1 MTTPDAPATDPDAAT
16 ATPPHV
22 RRMIVLMLANLALSA
37 LLAGV
42 ILVFQEQLLDYR
54 LAHLDLPAGTD
65 LAAARETM
73 RSSVWSKV
81 LPVALVALAYLWLVH
96 GLRVGQR
103 KAYRQVVLVSVVVLL
118 GSGLTLFQ
126 PFPWWLRA
134 VNVAK
139 MLVAVALLFLA
150 SRPQVRGWFTETN
163 RHDVADRFSS

>member
-1 MTTPDAPATDPDAAT
+1 MTTPDAPATDPDAAA

-22 RRMIVLMLANLALSA
+22 RRMVVLMLANLALSA
-37 LLAGV
+37 LLAGLM
-42 ILVFQEQLLDYR
+42 LVFQEQLLDYR

-81 LPVALVALAYLWLVH
+81 LPVALVALAYLWLIH
-96 GLRVGQR
+96 GLQVGQR
-103 KAYRQVVLVSVVVLL
+103 KAYRQVVLISVVVLL

-126 PFPWWLRA
+126 PFPWWLRV

-139 MLVAVALLFLA
+139 MLVGVTLLFLA
-150 SRPQVRGWFTETN
+150 SRPPVRGWFTATN
-163 RHDVADRFSS
+163 RHHVADPFSS

>member
-1 MTTPDAPATDPDAAT
+1 MTTPAAPATDPDAAT

-139 MLVAVALLFLA
+139 VLVAVALLFLA
-150 SRPQVRGWFTETN
+150 SRPEVRGWFTETN
-163 RHDVADRFSS
+163 RHHVADRFSS

>member
-1 MTTPDAPATDPDAAT
+1 MTTPDAPATDPDAAA

-37 LLAGV
+37 LLAGL

-54 LAHLDLPAGTD
+54 LAHLDLPAGAD

-81 LPVALVALAYLWLVH
+81 LPVALVALAYLWVVH
-96 GLRVGQR
+96 GLQVGQR

-139 MLVAVALLFLA
+139 MLVAGVLLVLA
-150 SRPQVRGWFTETN
+150 SRPQVRGWFTAT
-163 RHDVADRFSS
+163 

>member
-1 MTTPDAPATDPDAAT
+1 MTTPDAPATDPDADA

-22 RRMIVLMLANLALSA
+22 RRMIVLMLANLALST

-42 ILVFQEQLLDYR
+42 ILVFQEQLLDYQ

-73 RSSVWSKV
+73 RSSAWSRV
-81 LPVALVALAYLWLVH
+81 LPVALVALAYLWVIH
-96 GLRVGQR
+96 GLRLGER
-103 KAYRQVVLVSVVVLL
+103 KAYRQVVFISVIVLL

-134 VNVAK
+134 INVAK
-139 MLVAVALLFLA
+139 ALVAVALLFLA
-150 SRPQVRGWFTETN
+150 SRPQVRGWFVATS
-163 RHDVADRFSS
+163 RHHVADRYSS

>member
-1 MTTPDAPATDPDAAT
+1 MTTPAAPATDPEAA
-16 ATPPHV
+16 AAPPPHV

-37 LLAGV
+37 LFAGV

-73 RSSVWSKV
+73 RSSVWSRV
-81 LPVALVALAYLWLVH
+81 LPVALVALAYLWVIH
-96 GLRVGQR
+96 GLQTGQR
-103 KAYRQVVLVSVVVLL
+103 KAYRQVVFISVAVLL
-118 GSGLTLFQ
+118 GSGLTLLQ

-139 MLVAVALLFLA
+139 VLVALALLFLA
-150 SRPQVRGWFTETN
+150 GRPQVRGWFAATN
-163 RHDVADRFSS
+163 RHHVADHYSS

>member
-81 LPVALVALAYLWLVH
+81 LPVALVALAYLWVIH
-96 GLRVGQR
+96 GLQEGQR
-103 KAYRQVVLVSVVVLL
+103 KAYRQVVLISVVVLL
-118 GSGLTLFQ
+118 GSSLTLVQ

-134 VNVAK
+134 INVAK
-139 MLVAVALLFLA
+139 GLVAVALLFLA
-150 SRPQVRGWFTETN
+150 SRPQVRGWFAATN
-163 RHDVADRFSS
+163 RHHVADRYSS